1 MRVAA
6 GSVRCATRRAFSAVL
21 ALSGARLLT
30 LEPDEQPLAR
40 EAHNAAAA
48 QHRHRC
54 VLQRPA
60 QDRFLVHLKKLRD
73 LRRGEICRLGSLD
86 LLTSRLEFDGLGHRS
101 SLVWGLTTW
110 LRRGCPRTIHL
121 SLAHRKEWCRS
132 PA

>member
-1 MRVAA
+1 
-6 GSVRCATRRAFSAVL
+6 
-21 ALSGARLLT
+21 
-30 LEPDEQPLAR
+30 
-40 EAHNAAAA
+40 
-48 QHRHRC
+48 
-54 VLQRPA
+54 
-60 QDRFLVHLKKLRD
+60 HLKKLRD

-132 PA
+132 PAVPRRSVFPHHRGAAEQLAASCRRCSESLCFARYHERTISGARNL